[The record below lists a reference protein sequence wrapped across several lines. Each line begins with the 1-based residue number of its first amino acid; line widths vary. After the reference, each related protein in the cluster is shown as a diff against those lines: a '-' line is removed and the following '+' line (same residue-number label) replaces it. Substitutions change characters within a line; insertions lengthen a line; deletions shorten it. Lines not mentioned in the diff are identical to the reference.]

1 MTISRADNDLLTRV
15 EGEAPLGKM
24 LRDYYWLPAVPSSAL
39 EGDGKPFRLR
49 IIGRNFV
56 VFRDSEGRV
65 GVLDEA
71 CPHRRASLALGRNE
85 DNGLR
90 CIYHGWKFNAAGD
103 LVEAPNARQQDRFCK
118 SVRLNKYH
126 AEDRGGIVW
135 VWLGQGEIRP
145 PFPNL
150 PFTELPADQRCVTTQ
165 VVPTNWLQG
174 VEATMDTTHLS
185 FLHSSTIELQ
195 GGPRKNVLT
204 DKTARMEFDEQ
215 PYGFRYA
222 AIREIGDGKTYVRIN
237 NYVMPWYSVIC
248 APDAN
253 APGTVFMSVPLDDK
267 THRAWFVHF
276 NVHGPLGNTMFS
288 QSPDVLAW
296 PPLPPGGPDD
306 NWGQNRDVMKR
317 GHFSGFPQHLAT
329 EDFAMFMSQGEI
341 FDRSEEQLCDADLAI
356 VRLRR
361 VILQTVRQYQ
371 QTHRVEAAVDGT
383 IDYASIVSIGG
394 VLSSEANWRSLVQ

>member
-1 MTISRADNDLLTRV
+1 MQVSQAQQISRRGPRRHYLGLARTR
-15 EGEAPLGKM
+15 
-24 LRDYYWLPAVPSSAL
+24 RDPAAVSQSA
-39 EGDGKPFRLR
+39 
-49 IIGRNFV
+49 
-56 VFRDSEGRV
+56 
-65 GVLDEA
+65 
-71 CPHRRASLALGRNE
+71 
-85 DNGLR
+85 
-90 CIYHGWKFNAAGD
+90 
-103 LVEAPNARQQDRFCK
+103 
-118 SVRLNKYH
+118 
-126 AEDRGGIVW
+126 
-135 VWLGQGEIRP
+135 
-145 PFPNL
+145 
-150 PFTELPADQRCVTTQ
+150 FTDLPADQRCVTTQ

-296 PPLPPGGPDD
+296 PPLPPAGPDD
-306 NWGQNRDVMKR
+306 NWGQNRDVMNR